1 MKLIKH
7 AAIKTKAFPFCLFVF
22 SQLASVAVAA
32 LVALFLFGECCFIPF
47 QYCSKSANICRLLL
61 CCKAMLWTANMLTG
75 FLEGSRD
82 VHGRENPLAEAQH
95 GGSSYFLPHLPLR
108 HCKTC
113 PCTLQELCA
122 HWKAPSQRPGSLL
135 SVGMGGSCLHADFR
149 ASRET
154 EVLLNLM
161 TALLYSQDRCSVSRM
176 CGGDKLLVLQFAA
189 GNKEHW
195 PLLKHGQCSLTLVLH
210 SWIYMAFTTWVLFF
224 PPRINCY
231 AMFGCLGRSFLIVC
245 RLEHITKEQFWDQS
259 EPMLLWGGFNE
270 LRGSSTLK

>member
-7 AAIKTKAFPFCLFVF
+7 AAIKMKAFPFCLFVF
-22 SQLASVAVAA
+22 SQLASVAAAA

-95 GGSSYFLPHLPLR
+95 GDSSYFLPHLPLR

-113 PCTLQELCA
+113 SCTLQELCA
-122 HWKAPSQRPGSLL
+122 HWEAPSQRPGSLL

-161 TALLYSQDRCSVSRM
+161 TALLYSQDCCSVSRM
-176 CGGDKLLVLQFAA
+176 CGGDTYGVDLAV
-189 GNKEHW
+189 
-195 PLLKHGQCSLTLVLH
+195 CSREQRALTL
-210 SWIYMAFTTWVLFF
+210 TKTWPVQSYIGAAQLD
-224 PPRINCY
+224 IHGVY
-231 AMFGCLGRSFLIVC
+231 HLGFV
-245 RLEHITKEQFWDQS
+245 F
-259 EPMLLWGGFNE
+259 
-270 LRGSSTLK
+270 SSTHKVLCNVWVFGTQLSNCV

>member
-7 AAIKTKAFPFCLFVF
+7 AAIKMKAFPFCLFVF

-135 SVGMGGSCLHADFR
+135 SVGMGGSCLHDSTSVQPRSLFCVQDVWRWQIVGLAVC
-149 ASRET
+149 SREQR
-154 EVLLNLM
+154 
-161 TALLYSQDRCSVSRM
+161 ALTLTKTWPMQSYIGAAQLDIHGVYHLGFVFSSTH
-176 CGGDKLLVLQFAA
+176 KLLCNV
-189 GNKEHW
+189 
-195 PLLKHGQCSLTLVLH
+195 
-210 SWIYMAFTTWVLFF
+210 WVFGTQLS
-224 PPRINCY
+224 NC
-231 AMFGCLGRSFLIVC
+231 V
-245 RLEHITKEQFWDQS
+245 
-259 EPMLLWGGFNE
+259 
-270 LRGSSTLK
+270 